1 MTVPTEERKTEVFI
15 MRNETLKKLYNFIKL
30 VLKAVGAAMGV
41 AVVVLS
47 IMGKLDTETAI
58 MMLGIGLAGLGTASI
73 MGKKNED

>member
-1 MTVPTEERKTEVFI
+1 MK
-15 MRNETLKKLYNFIKL
+15 NETLKKLFSFIKL

-47 IMGKLDTETAI
+47 IMGQLDTETAI